1 MKLHL
6 HLHLPWLA
14 ALVSFSPLAAETVQ
28 QAYLKSPGTRA
39 SDWFSRAVAISGDTA
54 VVGAWYDS
62 SVAFNGGAVFIY
74 VRTGGTWTLQQTLR
88 PSNTR
93 FCANFGG
100 AVAISGDTVVV
111 GARLERSGS
120 TGVNGNQLNE
130 ECGHS
135 GAAYVFTRSGG
146 TWTQEA
152 YLKASNTGAGDYF
165 GSSVAV
171 SGDTIVV
178 GATGEDCRSTGVN
191 ALQSDNSS
199 SNAGAA
205 YVFRKAAGTWAQE
218 AYLKA
223 SNTAAEELFG
233 WGVALDGGTLVVS
246 AAIERGNPDG
256 SKGTVESGAA
266 YVFRRQGSSWS
277 QQAYLKSPQP
287 SKDGYFGSGV
297 AVSGDTVVVGESGG
311 SATRDG
317 ERIAASGMVHVFR
330 ETPGG
335 WQHDAVLTASNAGD
349 GHAFGEKVGIDGDRI
364 IVGASRESGDASG
377 VDGDPADQRSIA
389 SGAAYLF
396 ERGSTGDWLE
406 GGYLKASNNGAG
418 DQFGRDVA
426 VSGDSMIVASWYED
440 SSATNVDGIQN
451 HEGAANSGAA
461 YVFGPAGPV
470 AAARMAV
477 RPGGE
482 GSISSGATM
491 SLGVT
496 PAGAPKELAF
506 DIANTGGT
514 ELSGLTAAIESDAW
528 GVFSIVSQPAGSV
541 PPGES
546 GVCVVRFLSP
556 SAGGKQAV
564 LRISA
569 ANAPDFRVTLK
580 ANYFTQIESWRQA
593 KFGHPGNQGDR
604 HDDADPDGDGVA
616 NLLEYAFNLEP
627 TLADRQV
634 LDSSSNR
641 RGLPL
646 VRVVATP
653 YPHLRVDYIRRK
665 LTTNP
670 GIYCV
675 PQHSTTL
682 GDDWTAFQGALNIT
696 SIDSTWER
704 VSIDFWKSGPRQFA
718 RVFLLRQ

>member
-1 MKLHL
+1 MKL

-14 ALVSFSPLAAETVQ
+14 AFVSLSPLAAETVQ
-28 QAYLKSPGTRA
+28 QAYLKSPTTSA

-62 SVAFNGGAVFIY
+62 SVAFNAGAVFIY

-130 ECGHS
+130 ECGSS

-152 YLKASNTGAGDYF
+152 YLKASNTGTADYF

-205 YVFRKAAGTWAQE
+205 YVFRKSAGTWEQE

-233 WGVALDGGTLVVS
+233 WGVALDGATLVVS
-246 AAIERGNPDG
+246 AAQERGNPDG

-266 YVFRRQGSSWS
+266 YVFRRQGGSWS

-287 SKDGYFGSGV
+287 SKDGLFGNGV

-311 SATRDG
+311 SASRDG
-317 ERIAASGMVHVFR
+317 ERIAASGTAHVFR

-335 WQHDAVLTASNAGD
+335 WQHDAILTASNAGA

-364 IVGASRESGDASG
+364 IVGAPRESGDASG
-377 VDGDPADQRSIA
+377 VDGDPADQRGIA

-406 GGYLKASNNGAG
+406 SGYLKASNNGAG

-426 VSGDSMIVASWYED
+426 VSGDSMMVASWYED
-440 SSATNVDGIQN
+440 SSATNVDGFQDY
-451 HEGAANSGAA
+451 EGAANSGAA
-461 YVFGPAGPV
+461 YVFGPAGS
-470 AAARMAV
+470 ASAARMAV

-482 GSISSGATM
+482 GSISSGATL

-496 PAGAPKELAF
+496 PAGTPRELAF
-506 DIANTGGT
+506 HIANTGGT
-514 ELSGLTAAIESDAW
+514 ALTGLSAAIESDAW
-528 GVFSIVSQPAGSV
+528 GVFSIVSQPEGTVA
-541 PPGES
+541 PGES

-580 ANYFTQIESWRQA
+580 ANYFTQIETWRQA
-593 KFGHPGNQGDR
+593 KFGHPGNQGER
-604 HDDADPDGDGVA
+604 HDEADPDGDGVA

-646 VRVVATP
+646 VRMVATP

-682 GDDWTAFQGALNIT
+682 GDDWAAFQGVLNIT